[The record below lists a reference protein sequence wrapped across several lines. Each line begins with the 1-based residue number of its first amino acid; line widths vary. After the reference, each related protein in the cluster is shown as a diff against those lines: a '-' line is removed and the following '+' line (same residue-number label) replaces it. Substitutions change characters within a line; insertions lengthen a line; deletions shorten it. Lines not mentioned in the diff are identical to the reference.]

1 MLTTTQMI
9 STKPYYMATFTT
21 TPQFPLN
28 QGQITRIMRIFFGAL
43 FFIIVLFSTIRV
55 NSPTQVSVVTTLG
68 NITGIQGNGLYFKAP
83 LISRDYVYETSIQS
97 IECITGQGKENCQTL
112 DASTKDLQDVK
123 TAVQV
128 SYQIDGSKAKDLF
141 KLVQDQAT
149 FNNIIVPSTVAE
161 SLKVVTAKYTGEELV
176 LKRSEVK
183 SAIEKELQD
192 RLEPY
197 FLIVK
202 SINIVNFEF
211 SASFQKEIDLK
222 VATQQ
227 QTLPKEAELK
237 RVEAESKILTTQ
249 AQAQSDATNIQ
260 GQSLKNNPEI
270 LELKKIEKWDGKLP
284 QVQGAGSPIVNLK

>member
-1 MLTTTQMI
+1 
-9 STKPYYMATFTT
+9 MATYTT
-21 TPQFPLN
+21 GTQFNFNDFQKGFIASSKFLRN
-28 QGQITRIMRIFFGAL
+28 LIVLIVIFFVLVGAVR
-43 FFIIVLFSTIRV
+43 I
-55 NSPTQVSVVTTLG
+55 NSPTQVSIVTTLG
-68 NITGIQGNGLYFKAP
+68 KISSTQGSGLYLKFP
-83 LISRDYVYETSIQS
+83 LISRDYVYDTSIQS
-97 IECITGQGKENCQTL
+97 IECITGKGKDNCQTL
-112 DASTKDLQDVK
+112 DASTRDLQDVK

-128 SYQIDGSKAKDLF
+128 SYQIDGTKANELF
-141 KLVQDQAT
+141 KLVQDQQT

-161 SLKVVTAKYTGEELV
+161 ALKVVTSKYTGEELV

-183 SAIEKELQD
+183 NAIEKELQE
-192 RLEPY
+192 RLNPY

-227 QTLPKEAELK
+227 QTLQKEEELK
-237 RVEAESKILTTQ
+237 RVQAESKIITTK
-249 AQAQSDATNIQ
+249 AQAESDATNIQ

-284 QVQGAGSPIVNLK
+284 QVQGGGSPIINLK

>member
-1 MLTTTQMI
+1 
-9 STKPYYMATFTT
+9 MATYTT
-21 TPQFPLN
+21 GNNFQFKFDDLQKGFKN
-28 QGQITRIMRIFFGAL
+28 TGSFVRNILIFFILLILVSSA
-43 FFIIVLFSTIRV
+43 IRV
-55 NSPTQVSVVTTLG
+55 NSPTQVSIVTTLG
-68 NITGIQGNGLYFKAP
+68 KITSTQGSGLYFKIP
-83 LISRDYVYETSIQS
+83 FISRDYVYETSIQS

-112 DASTKDLQDVK
+112 DASTRDLQDVK

-128 SYQIDGSKAKDLF
+128 SYQIDGSKANELF
-141 KLVQDQAT
+141 KLVQDQQT

-183 SAIEKELQD
+183 DAIEKELQD
-192 RLEPY
+192 RLNPY

-211 SASFQKEIDLK
+211 SESFQKEIDLK

-227 QTLPKEAELK
+227 QTLQKEEELK
-237 RVEAESKILTTQ
+237 RVQAESKILTTQ

-284 QVQGAGSPIVNLK
+284 QVQGSGSPVVNLK

>member
-1 MLTTTQMI
+1 
-9 STKPYYMATFTT
+9 MATFTT
-21 TPQFPLN
+21 GNNFQFKFDDLQKN
-28 QGQITRIMRIFFGAL
+28 FKNGASAVRNGFILLIL
-43 FFIIVLFSTIRV
+43 FFIALGAFRV
-55 NSPTQVSVVTTLG
+55 NSPTEVSVVTTLG
-68 NITGIQGNGLYFKAP
+68 NISSTQGSGLYLKLPIF
-83 LISRDYVYETSIQS
+83 SRDYIYDTSIQS
-97 IECITGQGKENCQTL
+97 IECITGKGKENCQTL

-128 SYQIDGSKAKDLF
+128 SYQIDGTKVRDLF
-141 KLVQDQAT
+141 KLVQDQQT
-149 FNNIIVPSTVAE
+149 FNEIIVPSTVAE

-176 LKRSEVK
+176 LKRGEVK
-183 SAIEKELQD
+183 NAIEKELQD
-192 RLEPY
+192 RLNPY

-227 QTLPKEAELK
+227 QTLQKEAELK

-284 QVQGAGSPIVNLK
+284 QVQGAGSPIINLK

>member
-1 MLTTTQMI
+1 
-9 STKPYYMATFTT
+9 MATYTT
-21 TPQFPLN
+21 GTQFNFNDFQKGFIASSKFLRN
-28 QGQITRIMRIFFGAL
+28 LIVLIVIFFVLIGAVR
-43 FFIIVLFSTIRV
+43 I
-55 NSPTQVSVVTTLG
+55 NSPTQVSIVTTLG
-68 NITGIQGNGLYFKAP
+68 KISSTQGSGLYLKFP
-83 LISRDYVYETSIQS
+83 LISRDYVYDTSIQS
-97 IECITGQGKENCQTL
+97 IECITGKGKDNCQTL
-112 DASTKDLQDVK
+112 DASTRDLQDVK

-128 SYQIDGSKAKDLF
+128 SYQIDGTKANELF
-141 KLVQDQAT
+141 KLVQDQQT

-161 SLKVVTAKYTGEELV
+161 ALKVVTSKYTGEELV

-183 SAIEKELQD
+183 NAIEKELQE
-192 RLEPY
+192 RLNPY

-227 QTLPKEAELK
+227 QTLQKEEELK
-237 RVEAESKILTTQ
+237 RVQAESKIITTK
-249 AQAQSDATNIQ
+249 AQAESDATNIQ

-284 QVQGAGSPIVNLK
+284 QVQGGGSPIINLK